1 MPGHLNA
8 LSELCARSWR
18 LSCQHVLSALG
29 SYSFDQ
35 LVVSYFKVSIQDVV
49 PLITCRGLRL
59 GEQVIDLTG
68 ICQLLYSDAT
78 LERLSCVLNII
89 CLLVVALEEWS
100 FGLSAIDNFV
110 VDIQFVDLET
120 LQLHELSFNGV
131 RWAVPEPL
139 CHCRWI
145 DLDLIIDIQKLP
157 SRAVLMT
164 TRVIFTTLYSLS
176 SLLMQLFDHLRLV

>member
-1 MPGHLNA
+1 M
-8 LSELCARSWR
+8 
-18 LSCQHVLSALG
+18 LSALG

-35 LVVSYFKVSIQDVV
+35 LVVSYVKVSIQDVV

-78 LERLSCVLNII
+78 LERLSCVLTII

-131 RWAVPEPL
+131 R
-139 CHCRWI
+139 
-145 DLDLIIDIQKLP
+145 
-157 SRAVLMT
+157 
-164 TRVIFTTLYSLS
+164 
-176 SLLMQLFDHLRLV
+176 